1 MLFRKEIWNSRI
13 WREIFLCWMHLYANS
28 LTLISRK
35 QWCAILY
42 NSSWRYCGNASFYM
56 LRRTSTRA
64 RTRSGQVAE
73 ANYVISAFCPR
84 TSVGIIVPF
93 VLTQECPRKQSGR
106 DKDRLRTGSGIC
118 GQVAEWMRIYKI
130 GFRVLSASCLRPS
143 GRAVLWNLSSLSTLL
158 IVCVCVQALPAAQPQ
173 PAQSSPTQSSERV
186 VAKVSPWQDQDG
198 CSMDIFNVPGVAPS
212 GSPELFVCD
221 DNDDSSSS
229 SHEVSFPFYLVT

>member
-1 MLFRKEIWNSRI
+1 MLFCKEIWNSRI
-13 WREIFLCWMHLYANS
+13 WGEIFLFWMHLYANS

-42 NSSWRYCGNASFYM
+42 NSSWRYCGNVSFYM
-56 LRRTSTRA
+56 
-64 RTRSGQVAE
+64 
-73 ANYVISAFCPR
+73 
-84 TSVGIIVPF
+84 
-93 VLTQECPRKQSGR
+93 
-106 DKDRLRTGSGIC
+106 
-118 GQVAEWMRIYKI
+118 
-130 GFRVLSASCLRPS
+130 
-143 GRAVLWNLSSLSTLL
+143 LWNLSSLSTLL
-158 IVCVCVQALPAAQPQ
+158 IVCVCVQAIPAAQPQ

-212 GSPELFVCD
+212 PELFVCD